1 MSNKIPPTIRK
12 ELGNVVVIGG
22 CGFLGH
28 HVVNQLIERYTCAVS
43 VIDIRT
49 TRNRRPESD
58 NVAYYDGDMTN
69 LDSLRHLFEQIKPD
83 VVIHTAS
90 PIAVAETPNDFLY
103 KVNVLGTK
111 NVIQACQDTGVRA
124 LVYTSSASVISDS
137 VTDLINADE
146 RWPVLRG
153 QHQTDYYAETK
164 ADAEQCVIAANRSGP
179 NNALLTAC
187 IRPAGI
193 FGEGDVQLV
202 PPMMDLLFTGKTNF
216 QVGQNDNLFDFTYV
230 GNVAHAHLLAA
241 ALLLQTSKLSTAP
254 LNHEKVDGE
263 AFIVTND
270 SPVYFWD
277 FPRQLWALAGHKK
290 GTEGVWVIT
299 KDVGIPLATVS
310 ETLLPM
316 FGKQSKLTRRGIKFS
331 CMTRYY
337 SCTKAKER
345 LGYRPLVG
353 MKEAMRRSVEDHL
366 ESRKKGEARWWEE
379 KKMQEAKKAQ

>member
-1 MSNKIPPTIRK
+1 MADQIKK
-12 ELGNVVVIGG
+12 DLGTVVVIGG

-28 HVVNQLIERYTCAVS
+28 HVVNQLVEMYNCKVA

-49 TRNRRPESD
+49 LRNRRPKSD
-58 NVAYYDGDMTN
+58 GVSYYDGDMTN
-69 LDSLRHLFEQIKPD
+69 LEALTGLFEKIKPN

-90 PIAVAETPNDFLY
+90 PIAVAETPNEFLY

-111 NVIQACQDTGVRA
+111 NVITACQTTGVTA

-146 RWPVLRG
+146 RWPILRG
-153 QHQTDYYAETK
+153 ANQTDYYAETK
-164 ADAEQCVIAANRSGP
+164 AAAEELVIEANRSGP
-179 NNALLTAC
+179 KNSLFTAC

-216 QVGQNDNLFDFTYV
+216 QVGTNDNLFDFTYV

-241 ALLLQTSKLSTAP
+241 SILLQTAKMAIAP
-254 LNHEKVDGE
+254 LDHEKVDGE

-277 FPRQLWALAGHKK
+277 FPRQLWALAGHEA
-290 GTEGVWVIT
+290 GTEGVWTIT
-299 KDVGIPLATVS
+299 KGVGIPLATIS
-310 ETLLPM
+310 ENLLPM
-316 FGKQSKLTRRGIKFS
+316 LGRKSKLTRRGIKFS

-337 SCTKAKER
+337 SCKKAKER
-345 LGYRPLVG
+345 LGYRPLVA
-353 MKEAMRRSVEDHL
+353 MKDAMSRSVEDHL
-366 ESRKKGEARWWEE
+366 ESRKKGELRWWEE
-379 KKMQEAKKAQ
+379 KKKA